1 MLIRV
6 EEYQRADG
14 SSPFRDWFDR
24 LPAQA
29 AAKVATYLLRVEHG
43 NTGAIKWFSGIG
55 EIRIDWG
62 PGYRVYLIRDGES
75 LIVLLALRDQGE
87 PVQGH
92 RTGVGIAR
100 RIQGAQESYEGARR
114 RKEVNHGHHS

>member
-6 EEYQRADG
+6 EEYQRDDG
-14 SSPFRDWFDR
+14 ASPFRDWFDR

-55 EIRIDWG
+55 EARIDWG
-62 PGYRVYLIRDGES
+62 PGYRVYLIRDGGS
-75 LIVLLALRDQGE
+75 LIVLLGGGTKASQSRDIERALALRGE
-87 PVQGH
+87 Y
-92 RTGVGIAR
+92 RAR
-100 RIQGAQESYEGARR
+100 KRAANARADGR
-114 RKEVNHGHHS
+114 R

>member
-6 EEYQRADG
+6 EEYQRDDG

-24 LPAQA
+24 LSAQA
-29 AAKVATYLLRVEHG
+29 AAKVAKYLLRIEHG

-55 EIRIDWG
+55 EVRIDWG

-75 LIVLLALRDQGE
+75 LVVLLGGGTKASQSKDIDRALSLRDE
-87 PVQGH
+87 Y
-92 RTGVGIAR
+92 RMRKKAANAR
-100 RIQGAQESYEGARR
+100 AD
-114 RKEVNHGHHS
+114 RKR